1 MYNAIKLASFL
12 FFRAGGRC
20 GGRTGGFSTSSAEQL
35 ETSPAY
41 LRNAPKAGFLGLGQL
56 PIAPALEQTIKRLA
70 SSLGTTPRALQPAKK
85 SVFHLGSEPNKHSGI
100 II

>member
-1 MYNAIKLASFL
+1 MVVAQVVFL
-12 FFRAGGRC
+12 LHQL
-20 GGRTGGFSTSSAEQL
+20 EQL

-56 PIAPALEQTIKRLA
+56 PIAPALEQRL
-70 SSLGTTPRALQPAKK
+70 
-85 SVFHLGSEPNKHSGI
+85 HLGSEPNKHSGI